1 MGRIFSL
8 GGQQTAALIAVSIFL
23 TFAFSANEYFLS
35 WGNAQNVARQVSL
48 DAPLVFGQALVLIA
62 GGIDIS
68 VGATMAMAAALTIG
82 LQSYG
87 TLTAVIAALAFG
99 AAVGAC
105 NGLLVTRGGIVPFVA
120 TLGTMSVVR
129 GMLLT
134 YTEQQPLS
142 GTDEAFTFWGGG
154 SIGFV
159 PVPLLITL
167 TILVGLMVF
176 LQRTRAGRNLYAIGG
191 SREAAYLAGIAVNR
205 HLMLAYTMSGTL
217 AAVSGVLLASRLNSA
232 TVQLGNDSALL
243 AISAALIGGA
253 SLLGGR
259 GRIIGAFLGVLA
271 LGMLTNGMNLLGV
284 TTYVQIAV
292 RAVIL
297 ITVVAVDAFSRTVA
311 RRRTLA
317 AADPEM
323 TDFRNNLQNTV
334 QGG

>member
-1 MGRIFSL
+1 MGRLFSL
-8 GGQQTAALIAVSIFL
+8 GGQQTAALIASAIFL
-23 TFAFSANEYFLS
+23 TFAFSASEYFLT
-35 WGNAQNVARQVSL
+35 WNNAGNVARQISL

-68 VGATMAMAAALTIG
+68 VGAVMAMAAALTIG
-82 LQSYG
+82 LQPYG

-99 AAVGAC
+99 AVIGLC
-105 NGLLVTRGGIVPFVA
+105 NGLLVTRGRIVPFVA

-134 YTEQQPLS
+134 YTEQQPIS
-142 GTDEAFTFWGGG
+142 GIDDAFTFWGGG

-159 PVPLLITL
+159 PVPLVITL
-167 TILVGLMVF
+167 LILGALIVF

-191 SREAAYLAGIAVNR
+191 NREAAYLAGIAVDR
-205 HLMLAYTMSGTL
+205 YLLLAYTLSGTL
-217 AAVSGVLLASRLNSA
+217 AATSGVLLASRLNSA

-259 GRIIGAFLGVLA
+259 GRMFGAFLGVLA

-284 TTYVQIAV
+284 TTYAQIAV
-292 RAVIL
+292 RALIL
-297 ITVVAVDAFSRTVA
+297 ITVVALDAFSRTIA
-311 RRRTLA
+311 RRRAVA
-317 AADPEM
+317 AADPDS
-323 TDFRNNLQNTV
+323 TDFRNTIPNIA